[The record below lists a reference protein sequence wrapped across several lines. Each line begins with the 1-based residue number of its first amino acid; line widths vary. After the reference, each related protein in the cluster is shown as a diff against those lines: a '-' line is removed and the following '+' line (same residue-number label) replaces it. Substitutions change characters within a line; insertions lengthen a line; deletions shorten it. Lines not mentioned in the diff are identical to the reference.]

1 MFEIGILNLPADN
14 PMQAELSSH
23 VGLRANLLCRQCDVG
38 GTGKEKESDA
48 GYEALFEV
56 RIHVG

>member
-14 PMQAELSSH
+14 PMQAELASH
-23 VGLRANLLCRQCDVG
+23 VGLRGNHLCRRCEVG

-48 GYEALFEV
+48 GYDALFEV
-56 RIHVG
+56 SS